1 MVFDDISTNFK
12 LSEKPQ
18 NKKIFTI
25 YLRLAL
31 IPDI

>member
-1 MVFDDISTNFK
+1 MVFDDISTNLK

-18 NKKIFTI
+18 NKISSI
-25 YLRLAL
+25 YLRLPL